1 MQIVGAQT
9 RGVGVRVKCVCEIQY
24 QQLICHASGLS
35 TPGDAQTTEAA

>member
-24 QQLICHASGLS
+24 QQLI
-35 TPGDAQTTEAA
+35 EALRTRVA